1 MLLGMDQR
9 ASFLHPDF
17 TLVPFT
23 LISEVFLKT
32 LFMALTSAKS
42 SRIVEVAYALM

>member
-1 MLLGMDQR
+1 VLLGMDQR

>member
-1 MLLGMDQR
+1 MLVGMDQR
-9 ASFLHPDF
+9 VSFLHPDF

-32 LFMALTSAKS
+32 LFMALTSATS
-42 SRIVEVAYALM
+42 STILEVAHALM